1 MHIKNFDRSLL
12 FKTISRNLKIIPV
25 FFQLNHISKYFQIM
39 EIDFYHHKLLVG
51 LVQYFFKSSSFSTVL
66 TNITDHYG
74 LRKLS
79 VAVPSENSDVAESND
94 VYWTLHVFLCNKW
107 PIFSSLLLILLR
119 NDHVQRYH
127 FLQKCQ

>member
-1 MHIKNFDRSLL
+1 
-12 FKTISRNLKIIPV
+12 
-25 FFQLNHISKYFQIM
+25 M
-39 EIDFYHHKLLVG
+39 EIEFYHHKLLVG

-94 VYWTLHVFLCNKW
+94 VY
-107 PIFSSLLLILLR
+107 
-119 NDHVQRYH
+119 
-127 FLQKCQ
+127 

>member
-25 FFQLNHISKYFQIM
+25 YFLLNHISKYFQIM

-94 VYWTLHVFLCNKW
+94 VY
-107 PIFSSLLLILLR
+107 
-119 NDHVQRYH
+119 
-127 FLQKCQ
+127 